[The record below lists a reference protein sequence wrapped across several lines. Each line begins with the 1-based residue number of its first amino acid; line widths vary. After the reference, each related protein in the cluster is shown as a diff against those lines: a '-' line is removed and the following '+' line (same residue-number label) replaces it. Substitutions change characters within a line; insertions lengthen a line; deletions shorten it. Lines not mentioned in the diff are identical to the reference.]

1 VFLRGAFQGPRVNG
15 GRMPLFALLQAGCLI
30 AFALLLIAAGWQ
42 DLRTMRIANRLS
54 VGVAVAFV
62 LWSLVGLAAG
72 TLVVGDMALAVTCAV
87 GVFFIGALAFAAGAL
102 GGGDVKLLAAAS
114 LFAGSTF
121 LLDFLT
127 VVALVGGAM
136 GLALLA
142 GAPIGP
148 ETPAGDGATV
158 RARLR
163 SGLPYGPAIA
173 AGGLWVAAHLAAAHL
188 AGAHLTGA

>member
-1 VFLRGAFQGPRVNG
+1 V
-15 GRMPLFALLQAGCLI
+15 PLFALLQAGCLM
-30 AFALLLIAAGWQ
+30 AFALLLVAAGWQ

-54 VGVAVAFV
+54 VGIAGAFV
-62 LWSLVGLAAG
+62 LWSLAGLAAG
-72 TLVVGDMALAVTCAV
+72 TLVMGDMALAVTCAI

-114 LFAGSTF
+114 LFAGSAF

-148 ETPAGDGATV
+148 EAPAADDVTV
-158 RARLR
+158 RTRMR

-173 AGGLWVAAHLAAAHL
+173 AGGLWVAAHLA
-188 AGAHLTGA
+188 GA